1 MENGTLSDH
10 QGLCGHGGCGSD
22 PRRSEWCLA
31 VKAEGQVTTGLDDQ
45 HLPRGPWFESPVLI
59 AGPLCLHRGG
69 ARDLVK
75 KPASPP
81 QPTHDGDETLFPQGQ
96 LPSAPSPPTAP
107 PGPLHDSAAR
117 KDNTEERENKRTH
130 EEWS

>member
-45 HLPRGPWFESPVLI
+45 HLPRGPM
-59 AGPLCLHRGG
+59 
-69 ARDLVK
+69 
-75 KPASPP
+75 SPP
-81 QPTHDGDETLFPQGQ
+81 QPTRDGDEMRPDP
-96 LPSAPSPPTAP
+96 LPPRPAAISPLAPPPNRPDSTSRAPSRQC
-107 PGPLHDSAAR
+107 SR
-117 KDNTEERENKRTH
+117 KDNTEERENKRSH